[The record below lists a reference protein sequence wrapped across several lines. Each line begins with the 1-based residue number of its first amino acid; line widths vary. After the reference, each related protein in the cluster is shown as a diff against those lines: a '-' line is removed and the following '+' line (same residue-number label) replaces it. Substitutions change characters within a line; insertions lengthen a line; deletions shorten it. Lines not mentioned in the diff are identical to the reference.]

1 MVALRAEGHRDGGCR
16 VGAAAEGGGRR
27 EGTARGA
34 ALCALRAAPLR
45 SAREVPGGGGGEGR
59 GNRGGAAAAAA
70 GRGGRPGAVRVGC
83 EAKAPGELRAE
94 GAIGEKFCSR
104 GGNEAQKRS
113 VVRTAAKKVLANGRA
128 GRCGVRREER
138 GRSEAAERGRV
149 LRHSARGGRR

>member
-1 MVALRAEGHRDGGCR
+1 M
-16 VGAAAEGGGRR
+16 
-27 EGTARGA
+27 
-34 ALCALRAAPLR
+34 
-45 SAREVPGGGGGEGR
+45 
-59 GNRGGAAAAAA
+59 AAAAA